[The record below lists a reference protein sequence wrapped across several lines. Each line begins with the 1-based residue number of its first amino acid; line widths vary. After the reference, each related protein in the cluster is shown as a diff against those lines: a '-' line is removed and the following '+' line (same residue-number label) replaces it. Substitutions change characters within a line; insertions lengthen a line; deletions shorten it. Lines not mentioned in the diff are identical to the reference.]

1 VVVIL
6 VVLSVITVLGPV
18 LLPGEIADALTFPR
32 VSVILRDS
40 VTVPGPVLLLG
51 EIATVAD
58 GDTVTVARFSRVAVA
73 PAPPPGQ
80 SRRLTRVYID
90 RAIRGGGLDPTSFDL
105 TGAESVVV
113 TTSVAHLSAD
123 EIRTKVVGELV
134 GRWAGDPADLTVE
147 FPSLI
152 PNVTIPGRPVTVQ
165 VTWPGTV
172 FPRGNVLIYVDI
184 LEGRELLQ
192 RVPVAV
198 RVRTFGPVVI
208 AARRV
213 RQFQL
218 LVADDL
224 MVGRRETTNL
234 SDETF
239 VSPDSLLGLR
249 ARGGI
254 ELGQVVERRMVEFPP
269 LVRRG
274 DLVTILIRQGR
285 VSASTQGEA
294 REDGRIGDRIRV
306 RNVASNRDLVARVV
320 DAKTVV
326 VEP

>member
-1 VVVIL
+1 MVVIL
-6 VVLSVITVLGPV
+6 AILSVITVPGPA
-18 LLPGEIADALTFPR
+18 LLLGEIADAFSFSR
-32 VSVILRDS
+32 VSVTLRDS
-40 VTVPGPVLLLG
+40 VTVPGPALLLG

-58 GDTVTVARFSRVAVA
+58 GDTVTVARFSRVVVA
-73 PAPPPGQ
+73 PAPPLGQ

-90 RAIRGGGLDPTSFDL
+90 RAIRGAGIAPTSFDL
-105 TGAESVVV
+105 IGAESVVV
-113 TTSVAHLSAD
+113 VTSAALLPAD

-134 GRWAGDPADLTVE
+134 GRWAGDPADLTIE

-165 VTWPGTV
+165 ITWSGMA
-172 FPRGNVLIYVDI
+172 FPRGNVLTYIDI
-184 LEGRELLQ
+184 LEGTELLQ

-208 AARRV
+208 AARRI

-218 LVADDL
+218 LVAGDL
-224 MVGRRETTNL
+224 TVDRRETTSL

-239 VSPDSLLGLR
+239 SSPDSLLGLR
-249 ARGGI
+249 ARGNI
-254 ELGQVVERRMVEFPP
+254 ELSQVVEHRMVEFPP
-269 LVRRG
+269 LIHRG

-285 VSASTQGEA
+285 VSASTRGEA

-320 DAKTVV
+320 DARTVV
-326 VEP
+326 IEP